1 MNKLPL
7 NIVQFAS
14 GNTDVLAKYEGMK
27 DYYFHYMSEV
37 AGKRLGAYDSS
48 VSLAEKEQKMHKA
61 LLSEISRV
69 SGQAKPQEMSFEV
82 WSTNPMVKW
91 ATFAVVGMMIDAIIP
106 DTIIKNIGIYA
117 DIKPVPYG
125 QTLEIDIAP
134 NSLFTVSE
142 GANAQRHAFVQ
153 KQFKTTKTIVP
164 VNHTVTVEIAL
175 YKVLCGEESLAEFTR
190 KAVIAMETQMTGDA
204 YDALN
209 AVVDGGTFPEQL
221 KKTGY
226 SVKDLITLC
235 QITEAYNQGN
245 KPTIIGT
252 TQALYNILPDS
263 AKGYRIVTNSE
274 SAGIQLI
281 KNFFD
286 YDIMV
291 LPQVA
296 TGRDFGLRMKDD
308 RVYVMSTGVDKII
321 KGAVEGQTLTNTD
334 ETYANANL
342 TQKATMNKRWDFQAV
357 TNATMGC
364 MIFE

>member
-1 MNKLPL
+1 MSKLPL

-14 GNTDVLAKYEGMK
+14 GDEKVLAKYEGMK

-37 AGKRLGAYDSS
+37 AGKKLGAYDNS
-48 VSLAEKEQKMHKA
+48 VSLAEKESKMHKA

-69 SGQAKPQEMSFEV
+69 SGQAKPQEMEFSV
-82 WSTNPMVKW
+82 WSTSPMVKW
-91 ATFAVVGMMIDAIIP
+91 ATFAVVGMMIDSIIP
-106 DTIIKNIGIYA
+106 ETIVKNIGVYA
-117 DIKPVPYG
+117 DIKSVPYG

-142 GANAQRHAFVQ
+142 GANSQRHTFVQ
-153 KQFKTTKTIVP
+153 KQFKTTKTLVP
-164 VNHTVTVEIAL
+164 VNHTVTVEVAL

-190 KAVIAMETQMTGDA
+190 KAIVSMETAMTGDA

-209 AVVDGGTFPEQL
+209 AVIDGGVFPTEL

-226 SVKDLITLC
+226 TVEDLIDLC

-252 TQALYNILPDS
+252 TKALYHILPDS
-263 AKGYRIVTNSE
+263 AKGYRIQTNSE

-296 TGRDFGLRMKDD
+296 TGRKFGLKMKDD
-308 RVYVMSTGVDKII
+308 RVYVLSTGVDKIV
-321 KGAVEGQTLTNTD
+321 KMAVEGQTLTNTD
-334 ETYANANL
+334 DAYANANL
-342 TQKATMNKRWDFQAV
+342 TQKATMNKRWVAEAV
-357 TNATMGC
+357 TNATMGA

>member
-37 AGKRLGAYDSS
+37 AGKKLGAYDSS
-48 VSLAEKEQKMHKA
+48 VSLAEKEAKMHKA
-61 LLSEISRV
+61 LLSEITRV
-69 SGQAKPQEMSFEV
+69 SGQAKPETMEYSV
-82 WSTNPMVKW
+82 WASSPMVKW

-106 DTIIKNIGIYA
+106 DTIVKNIGIYA
-117 DIKPVPYG
+117 DIKPIPFG

-142 GANAQRHAFVQ
+142 GANSQRHAFVQ

-164 VNHTVTVEIAL
+164 VNHVVTVEVAL
-175 YKVLCGEESLAEFTR
+175 YKVLCGEESLAEFVR

-209 AVVDGGTFPEQL
+209 TLIDGGSFPEEL

-226 SVKDLITLC
+226 SVEDLIDLC

-252 TQALYNILPDS
+252 TKALYHVLPDS
-263 AKGYRIVTNSE
+263 AKGYRVVTNSE
-274 SAGIQLI
+274 AAGIQLI

-296 TGRDFGLRMKDD
+296 TGRNFGLKMKDD
-308 RVYVMSTGVDKII
+308 RIYAMSTGVDKII

-334 ETYANANL
+334 DTYANANL
-342 TQKATMNKRWDFQAV
+342 VQKATMNKRWAFEAV

>member
-7 NIVQFAS
+7 NIVQFA
-14 GNTDVLAKYEGMK
+14 GNNQDILAKYEGMK
-27 DYYFHYMSEV
+27 DYYFHHMSEV
-37 AGKRLGAYDSS
+37 AGKKLGSYDTS
-48 VSLAEKEQKMHKA
+48 VSLSEKEAKMHKA
-61 LLSEISRV
+61 LLSEITRV
-69 SGQAKPQEMSFEV
+69 SGQAKPQEMSFAA

-91 ATFAVVGMMIDAIIP
+91 ATFAVTGMMIDAIIP

-117 DIKPVPYG
+117 DIKPVAFG
-125 QTLEIDIAP
+125 QTLEIDVEP

-142 GANAQRHAFVQ
+142 GSNAQRHAFVQ

-164 VNHTVTVEIAL
+164 VNHTITVEVAL
-175 YKVLCGEESLAEFTR
+175 YKVLCGEESLAEFVR

-209 AVVDGGTFPEQL
+209 ALIDGGTFPAQL

-226 SVKDLITLC
+226 SVEDLIELC

-245 KPTIIGT
+245 KPTIVGT
-252 TQALYNILPDS
+252 TQALYHILPDS

-274 SAGIQLI
+274 TAGIQLI

-296 TGRDFGLRMKDD
+296 TGRNFGLRMKND
-308 RVYVMSTGVDKII
+308 RVYVLSTGVDKII
-321 KGAVEGQTLTNTD
+321 KG
-334 ETYANANL
+334 
-342 TQKATMNKRWDFQAV
+342 NKVA
-357 TNATMGC
+357 
-364 MIFE
+364 